1 MENSIGPMKRIQLF
15 EFEDFSWFPNWLRN
29 CITNLIVVL
38 QRIMGTPEALAS
50 LISGIVQDTKISR
63 IVDMGSGSGGAMP
76 EVFKILRPKQGLEHI
91 ELMMTDLYP
100 NKGFI
105 QKFNNTSETGISYY
119 ENPVD
124 ATNIASAPEGLKTM
138 VNSFH
143 HMPPKEARKIL
154 KSAQENNQPLLIFE
168 LGENNIPLLVW
179 WVLLPISLTILMVM
193 VLFMTPFV
201 KPLTWQQLV
210 FTYLIPIIPICY
222 AWDGQASLP
231 RIYTFADMDKLLDG
245 LKKENYNWEKG
256 YAKDEKGKK
265 KGIYL
270 MGIPQ

>member
-1 MENSIGPMKRIQLF
+1 MENSIGPMRRIQLF

-29 CITNLIVVL
+29 CMTNLIVVL
-38 QRIMGTPEALAS
+38 QRMMGIPEALAG
-50 LISGIVQDTKISR
+50 LIAGIVESKEISR

-76 EVFKILRPKQGLEHI
+76 EVLKILRSKPGLENI

-100 NKGFI
+100 NKEFI
-105 QKFNNTSETGISYY
+105 QRFNDTPEEGISYY

-124 ATNIASAPEGLKTM
+124 ATDIATAPEGLKTM

-143 HMPPKEARKIL
+143 HMPPKEARKNL
-154 KSAQENNQPLLIFE
+154 KSAQENNQPLLIYE

-201 KPLTWQQLV
+201 KPLTWKQVV

-231 RIYTFADMDKLLDG
+231 RIYTFADLDKLLDG
-245 LKKENYNWEKG
+245 LKKENYTWEKG
-256 YAKDEKGKK
+256 YAKNEKGKK
-265 KGIYL
+265 KGTYL